1 MDVDDHSNGN
11 SNGENGNKNG
21 DDCNGGDDES
31 DDDEDYDD
39 DEDAFNVNYGV
50 VTAIRALA
58 VKGTQHRTSAVR
70 EVVPKSRY
78 CRDVV

>member
-11 SNGENGNKNG
+11 SNRENGNKNG
-21 DDCNGGDDES
+21 DDCNGDDDES

-39 DEDAFNVNYGV
+39 DEDTFNVNYGV

-58 VKGTQHRTSAVR
+58 VKGTSHIERLQ
-70 EVVPKSRY
+70 
-78 CRDVV
+78 

>member
-21 DDCNGGDDES
+21 DDCNGDDDES

-39 DEDAFNVNYGV
+39 DEDTFNVNYGV

-58 VKGTQHRTSAVR
+58 VKGTSHIERLQ
-70 EVVPKSRY
+70 
-78 CRDVV
+78 

>member
-21 DDCNGGDDES
+21 DDCNGDDDES

-39 DEDAFNVNYGV
+39 DEDTFNVNYGV

-58 VKGTQHRTSAVR
+58 VKGTTHIERLQ
-70 EVVPKSRY
+70 
-78 CRDVV
+78 

>member
-1 MDVDDHSNGN
+1 MDDHSNGN

-21 DDCNGGDDES
+21 DDCNGDDDES

-39 DEDAFNVNYGV
+39 DEDTFNVNYGV

-58 VKGTQHRTSAVR
+58 VKGITSHIER
-70 EVVPKSRY
+70 LQ
-78 CRDVV
+78 

>member
-21 DDCNGGDDES
+21 DDCNGDDDES

-39 DEDAFNVNYGV
+39 DEDTFNVNYGV

-58 VKGTQHRTSAVR
+58 VKGTSHIECLQ
-70 EVVPKSRY
+70 
-78 CRDVV
+78 

>member
-21 DDCNGGDDES
+21 DDCNGDDDES

-39 DEDAFNVNYGV
+39 DEDTFNVNYGV

-58 VKGTQHRTSAVR
+58 VKGTSHVERLQ
-70 EVVPKSRY
+70 
-78 CRDVV
+78 